1 MVSVAD
7 PSACAPSLVR
17 LLWSTLVPLSLALGG
32 VGWAVA
38 SLAPGGDLPAWP
50 AVSLGLIALGL
61 SLPRGPALPR
71 AFASLMGALAVT
83 VGGGQ
88 IALLWVAAR
97 AAESY
102 M

>member
-1 MVSVAD
+1 MMSVAD
-7 PSACAPSLVR
+7 PSASASSVAR

-32 VGWAVA
+32 VAWAVA
-38 SLAPGGDLPAWP
+38 SLAPGSDQPAWP
-50 AVSLGLIALGL
+50 AVSLGLVALCL
-61 SLPRGPALPR
+61 SFRRGPALPR

-88 IALLWVAAR
+88 IALLWAAAR
-97 AAESY
+97 VAQSY